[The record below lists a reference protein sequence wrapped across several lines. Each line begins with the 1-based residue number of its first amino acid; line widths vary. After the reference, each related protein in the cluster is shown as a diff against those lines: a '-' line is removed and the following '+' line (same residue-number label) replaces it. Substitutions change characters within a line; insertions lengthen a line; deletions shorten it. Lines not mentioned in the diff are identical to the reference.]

1 LRSVRAAIPLLIFLV
16 CASDAAGQ
24 QGRGRAAPPRPPA
37 PAAAPGP
44 ITQATLGQLLR
55 DAGYTPT
62 QVTEAWYTIPVDI
75 LGASKYPLDVSLSES
90 GEKLWLHVHLGS
102 VQDAARVPPAALAR
116 LLQLNDA
123 GPAHFIFRRCE
134 TCAPLKDKLYMTLTL
149 DNRGVSPPLFKATL
163 EKFIEEI
170 RATRDAWL
178 VQRWPK

>member
-1 LRSVRAAIPLLIFLV
+1 MRCVRAAVPLLIVLV
-16 CASDAAGQ
+16 FASDAASQ
-24 QGRGRAAPPRPPA
+24 QGRGRPVPPRPPA
-37 PAAAPGP
+37 PAPGP
-44 ITQATLGQLLR
+44 ITQVTLGQLLR

-62 QVTEAWYTIPVDI
+62 QKNDAWYTIPVDI

-102 VQDAARVPPAALAR
+102 VPDAARVPPAALAR
-116 LLQLNDA
+116 LLQLNDG

-134 TCAPLKDKLYMTLTL
+134 TCAPLKDKLYMTLAM
-149 DNRGVSPPLFKATL
+149 DNRGVSPAVFKATL